1 LYEYRFVRMNAGTS
15 YTPGG
20 GEDYHKVIEEY
31 SVKGWRL
38 VQVLVMPIFDGYSM
52 AQQVELIFEK
62 GTETTP

>member
-1 LYEYRFVRMNAGTS
+1 MNTGAS
-15 YTPGG
+15 YSPGG

-52 AQQVELIFEK
+52 AQQVELILEK
-62 GTETTP
+62 GTETTS

>member
-1 LYEYRFVRMNAGTS
+1 MYDYRFVRMNTGIS

-31 SVKGWRL
+31 AVKGWRL